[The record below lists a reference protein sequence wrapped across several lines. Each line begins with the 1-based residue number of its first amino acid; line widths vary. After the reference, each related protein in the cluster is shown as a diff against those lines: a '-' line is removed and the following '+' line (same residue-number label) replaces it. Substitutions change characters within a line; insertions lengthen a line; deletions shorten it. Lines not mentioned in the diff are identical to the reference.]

1 MSVNNYEK
9 FLEDPLKLDERLPTI
24 EEVMLATSH
33 FFIKTKKDQFN
44 AIKERIEDSKDGKRN
59 FNWNDMP
66 EFFSCFDF
74 GSLESLCIWRAY
86 QDTLKEFSMRYV
98 YKNEFICAIMMNV
111 FLKRWDLE
119 RGIHWLK
126 DRPKETKPFTNYL
139 KSELA
144 PKLQNASNRVKDNYR
159 KWIENG
165 STPSIEAF
173 VEFWETI
180 AESIK
185 DDVVPQREI
194 LFAYWFW
201 QKFQDD
207 FCIEEK
213 QWDDGLEK
221 FDKNF
226 HEVINILKER
236 KKLDSLEKV
245 ENLLSELKKE
255 SFSGFY
261 PYILYLDIL
270 HLVYQKKFEN
280 LLPYMERMSKIFFLI
295 PSSFEFYPKIISCVA
310 YLHEKDGIKKDS
322 KKTLSAIFKKM
333 YKMGIAYCLMD
344 STPLSNNPKEN
355 IGANMC
361 RWARHFEVLFPRNLF
376 YGMQH
381 KIDDSLNFPKP
392 NVKKADSFY
401 INFGECLNAPQI
413 SFFSRINDL
422 GAVKEL
428 LKNKNIQVTKI
439 GNQNDSAI
447 FWTLVNMSLMHPYG
461 FFLQTIFPPTAKYC
475 RRKDVLEHYL
485 PYTKKQFDEQEFAE
499 AFTQQ
504 IDVAKEIFFSLV
516 NRCKNSPLRN
526 KSLDDFETGFS
537 VTKVG
542 NESIL
547 QNAVYTANFDVVKN
561 VIELYQH
568 FVPNKAQIQKWINE
582 KAGYAPVPAIYHL
595 VRIFSEKQHV
605 DLHLEEPLF
614 HYNRPVDNTVH
625 AEYQQILYPTLASSV
640 PEKINEVE
648 QQRSIA
654 NNSRIAQITA
664 RNHYVIAK
672 KFVHEEECLK
682 ILQLLLDN
690 GADPFIEINM
700 EHEDNGPKSYNALKF
715 AAEIG
720 WLRGVKIMC
729 EFAQKNNNVTKE
741 MIDECLKVAVGWEDQ
756 WLRLWKDMPYSERY
770 AKKCHEVVEYLRAF
784 NPTD

>member
-1 MSVNNYEK
+1 MSVKSYEE
-9 FLEDPLKLDERLPTI
+9 FLKDPLKSDERLPTI

-33 FFIKTKKDQFN
+33 FFVKKNKDHFN
-44 AIKERIEDSKDGKRN
+44 TIKEKIEDSKDGKRN
-59 FNWNDMP
+59 LDWNDLP
-66 EFFSCFDF
+66 NFFSCFDF
-74 GSLESLCIWRAY
+74 GSLDNLCVWWAY
-86 QDTLKEFSMRYV
+86 QDVLKELSMRYA

-111 FLKRWDLE
+111 FLKRWNLE
-119 RGIHWLK
+119 NGIHWLK
-126 DRPKETKPFTNYL
+126 DCPKETKPFTRYL

-144 PKLQNASNRVKDNYR
+144 PKLQNANNRVKDNYR

-165 STPSIEAF
+165 STPSIESF
-173 VEFWETI
+173 VEFWESI

-201 QKFQDD
+201 QKFQDN
-207 FCIEEK
+207 FYIEEK
-213 QWDDGLEK
+213 QWEDGLEK

-226 HEVINILKER
+226 HEVINILKDR
-236 KKLDSLEKV
+236 KKLDSIEKV

-261 PYILYLDIL
+261 PYILYLDIH
-270 HLVYQKKFEN
+270 HLVLQKKYKDI
-280 LLPYMERMSKIFFLI
+280 LPYLDCMSKIFFSI
-295 PSSFEFYPKIISCVA
+295 PSSFDFFYPKILTCVS
-310 YLHEKDGIKKDS
+310 YLHQQEGIDRES
-322 KKTLSAIFKKM
+322 KKKLLPIFKRL
-333 YKMGIAYCLMD
+333 YVTGIYYRLMD

-355 IGANMC
+355 IDANMH
-361 RWARHFEVLFPRNLF
+361 RWSRRFDEFFPKYIF
-376 YGMQH
+376 YGMQR
-381 KIDDSLNFPKP
+381 KVDDSLHFPKP

-422 GAVKEL
+422 GAVKDL

-447 FWTLVNMSLMHPYG
+447 FWSLVNMSLMNPYG

-485 PYTKKQFDEQEFAE
+485 PYTKKQFNERDYTE
-499 AFTQQ
+499 AFAQQ

-516 NRCKNSPLRN
+516 NRCKSSPLRS

-547 QNAVYTANFDVVKN
+547 QNAIYTANFDIVRN
-561 VIELYQH
+561 IIELYKN
-568 FVPNKAQIQKWINE
+568 FVPNNDQVKKWINE
-582 KAGYAPVPAIYHL
+582 KAGYAPAPAIYHL
-595 VRIFSEKQHV
+595 VRIFSKKQHV

-614 HYNRPVDNTVH
+614 RYNRPVDNSVN
-625 AEYQQILYPTLASSV
+625 AEYQQILYSTLASSI
-640 PEKINEVE
+640 PEKKREVE
-648 QQRSIA
+648 WQRSIT
-654 NNSRIAQITA
+654 NNSGIQQITA
-664 RNHYVIAK
+664 RNHYVIVK
-672 KFVHEEECLK
+672 KFVHEEECLR

-690 GADPFIEINM
+690 GANPLIEINM

-720 WLRGVKIMC
+720 WLQGVKIMF
-729 EFAQKNNNVTKE
+729 EHVQKNNQVTQK
-741 MIDECLKVAVGWEDQ
+741 MIDEWLKVAVGWEDQ
-756 WLRLWKDMPYSERY
+756 WSRLWKDVPYSELY
-770 AKKCHEVVEYLRAF
+770 AQRCREVAKYLQSLI
-784 NPTD
+784 